1 MDKKMGVSLA
11 SLGSALGRCAA
22 GPGSIA
28 LQRDLQSGL
37 TQK

>member
-1 MDKKMGVSLA
+1 MPQ
-11 SLGSALGRCAA
+11 AA

-37 TQK
+37 TQKQDFLLFFIAA